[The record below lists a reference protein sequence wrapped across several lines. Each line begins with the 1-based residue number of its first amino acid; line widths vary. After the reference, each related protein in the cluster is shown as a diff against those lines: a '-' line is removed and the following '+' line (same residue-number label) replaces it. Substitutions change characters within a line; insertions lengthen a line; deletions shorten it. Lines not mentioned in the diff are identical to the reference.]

1 MAKAG
6 TDQGTNGAMRC
17 WELVQEI
24 ESPAANVAV
33 ERVWNKPWPSIR
45 VHYRNVTQV
54 HFRVI
59 RDDWLAGPKSQ
70 ALAQLPAV
78 IPMS

>member
-33 ERVWNKPWPSIR
+33 ERV
-45 VHYRNVTQV
+45 
-54 HFRVI
+54 
-59 RDDWLAGPKSQ
+59 
-70 ALAQLPAV
+70 
-78 IPMS
+78 